1 VDPAIR
7 AARSRAARHE
17 LWRRGEIW
25 RIYFDR
31 NQLADHHKLW
41 SRPAENFCLDVS
53 RQTGKS
59 WFMLVEAN
67 CFAIQ
72 HPGSRIPYASLTQ
85 KSILEIIEPA
95 MARLIEDAPKD
106 VAPRHDKQRNAWEW
120 PVGRGSYMVA
130 AGTDN
135 KHYTSLR
142 GSAAHLIIKDEAGF
156 FEDPAEVDAVLSP
169 QTLTTGGIT
178 ISGSTPP
185 VSPGHPWTKYC
196 LAMRAAG
203 RHVHR
208 TIWEH
213 GRLSRAQ
220 IEQYLRKVMLEAGF
234 ADYAAFLE
242 SSTYKREY
250 LAMHVVDE
258 TRAVVPEWTMAAP
271 KLTQDV
277 PRPRWFYPGV
287 GFDVGWR
294 DGMAGVFGYWHFAK
308 AAAVVE
314 DEMLLFN
321 VTTPRVAQELRRVE
335 QRWLPKTMPKPYTEA
350 THTPWGSWRPFAR
363 WMDPSAKLTLN
374 DLAAHDGLDFT
385 PTRNDEKE
393 LQINEL
399 RKLVNSG
406 RLLINPKCE
415 RLISQLGST
424 IWNKQRSSYERT
436 EDGHGDLIDAL
447 VYFLRNLPRN
457 VNPEPPFWDADPR
470 KQWIPEHDERS
481 EEEQALSG
489 AFS

>member
-41 SRPAENFCLDVS
+41 SRPTENFCLDVS

-67 CFAIQ
+67 CFAIKN
-72 HPGSRIPYASLTQ
+72 PGSRIPYASLTQ
-85 KSILEIIEPA
+85 KSILEIVEPA
-95 MARLIEDAPKD
+95 MDRLIEDAPKD
-106 VAPRHDKQRNAWEW
+106 VAPRHDRQRNAWEW
-120 PVGRGSYMVA
+120 PVGSGSVMPA

-135 KHYTSLR
+135 KHYTALR

-169 QTLTTGGIT
+169 QTLTTEGIT

-185 VSPGHPWTKYC
+185 ISPGHPWSKYC
-196 LAMRAAG
+196 EAMKAIG

-213 GRLSRAQ
+213 GRLNHAQ
-220 IEQYLRKVMLEAGF
+220 IEQYLRKVMLEAGYTNY
-234 ADYAAFLE
+234 DEFLK
-242 SSTYKREY
+242 STTYKREY
-250 LAMHVVDE
+250 LAQHVVDE
-258 TRAVVPEWTMAAP
+258 MRAVVPEWTAQAST
-271 KLTQDV
+271 LTQDV

-294 DGMAGVFGYWHFAK
+294 DGMAGIFGYWHFAK
-308 AAAVVE
+308 AAAVIE

-321 VTTPRVAQELRRVE
+321 VTTPRVAQELRAVE
-335 QRWLPKTMPKPYTEA
+335 QRWLPRTMPKPFVEA
-350 THTPWGSWRPFAR
+350 VLTPWGSWRPYGR

-374 DLAAHDGLDFT
+374 DLAAHDGLDFQ
-385 PTRNDEKE
+385 PSRSDEKE

-406 RLLINPKCE
+406 RLLIHPRCK
-415 RLISQLGST
+415 RLIAQLAVT
-424 IWNKQRSSYERT
+424 IWNKQRTSYERT
-436 EDGHGDLIDAL
+436 QDGHGDLIDAL

-470 KQWIPEHDERS
+470 TQWIPEHDERS
-481 EEEQALSG
+481 EEEAALAG